1 MNDDVVG
8 LVDVRRCA
16 RSRRRIV
23 VMTVAEVIR
32 AAMELTP
39 EERGRVADVLYEI
52 DAVDQSQVDDA
63 WASLAAQ
70 RATEIESGA
79 VRPLTRDEAN
89 SYLDSR
95 AAAESA

>member
-1 MNDDVVG
+1 
-8 LVDVRRCA
+8 
-16 RSRRRIV
+16 
-23 VMTVAEVIR
+23 MTVAEVIR

-63 WASLAAQ
+63 WATLAAQ
-70 RATEIESGA
+70 RANEIESGE

-89 SYLDSR
+89 TYLDSR
-95 AAAESA
+95 AAAGSA